1 MSLTR
6 ALTRAATKIK
16 TVDSFRRLRLRD
28 FIQLAS
34 YSHPDTAKILVG
46 YRPPFSVSAFTVA
59 KSSRVIRAKNLL
71 RIPKASEA
79 FAQNQNANAIRW
91 GTLYNFRFD
100 ADQPPDFGSA

>member
-1 MSLTR
+1 LGIFLSLTR

-59 KSSRVIRAKNLL
+59 KSSRVIRAKNLFKNSKSL
-71 RIPKASEA
+71 GGLCAKSER
-79 FAQNQNANAIRW
+79 QRDSLGHIV
-91 GTLYNFRFD
+91 
-100 ADQPPDFGSA
+100 